1 MAAFSLI
8 ELLFALG
15 LAATIGAVSL
25 PQAWMAI
32 DDARAVGAARYL
44 ATRLQ
49 RTRMEAIVRNSSVAL
64 RVTRSGSDYWLDEY
78 VDGDGDGVLSRDI
91 RSGIDTPVSPQER
104 IDDRF
109 AGVTFGALPG
119 LPPIDVAS
127 AAPGA
132 DPIRLG
138 SSDMAVFTPTGTSTS
153 GSLYLLGRRNLQLA
167 VRIYGDTGKTRALRF
182 HARTQQWI
190 PLSSS

>member
-25 PQAWMAI
+25 PQALMAI
-32 DDARAVGAARYL
+32 DDARAVGAARYV

-64 RVTRSGSDYWLDEY
+64 RVTWTGSAYWLDEH

-91 RSGIDTPVSPQER
+91 RSGIDTLVSPQER
-104 IDDRF
+104 IGDRF
-109 AGVTFGALPG
+109 PGVTFGTLPG

-127 AAPGA
+127 PAPGA
-132 DPIRLG
+132 DPVRLG
-138 SSDMAVFTPTGTSTS
+138 SSDMAVFTPMGTATS
-153 GSLYLLGRRNLQLA
+153 GSLYLLGRRDLQLA
-167 VRIYGDTGKTRALRF
+167 VRIYGETGKTRILRF
-182 HARTQQWI
+182 HARTRQWT
-190 PLSSS
+190 PLSGS

>member
-25 PQAWMAI
+25 PQALMAI

-64 RVTRSGSDYWLDEY
+64 RVTWTESAYWLDEL

-91 RSGIDTPVSPQER
+91 RSGIDTLVSPKER
-104 IDDRF
+104 IGDRF
-109 AGVTFGALPG
+109 PGVTFGTLPG
-119 LPPIDVAS
+119 LPPIDVVS
-127 AAPGA
+127 PAPGA
-132 DPIRLG
+132 DPVRLG
-138 SSDMAVFTPTGTSTS
+138 SSDMAVFTPMGTATS
-153 GSLYLLGRRNLQLA
+153 GSLYLLGRRDLQLA
-167 VRIYGDTGKTRALRF
+167 VRIYGETGKTRILRF
-182 HARTQQWI
+182 HARTRQWT
-190 PLSSS
+190 PLSGS